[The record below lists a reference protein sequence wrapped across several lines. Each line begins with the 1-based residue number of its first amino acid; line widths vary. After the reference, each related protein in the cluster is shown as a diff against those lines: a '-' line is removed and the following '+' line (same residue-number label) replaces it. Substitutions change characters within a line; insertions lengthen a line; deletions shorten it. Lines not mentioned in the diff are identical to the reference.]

1 MAVSVTKQNTG
12 SLYTW
17 DEAAYSWD
25 STTATK
31 PWDTLYPSRH
41 SVAADDRLALA
52 ASTGKAARSRRSFT
66 AALRMGEASQK
77 RPKKQAAEVIAV
89 AEQATRTIRFVRQ
102 LAEAAAL
109 AGSVGKH
116 SRRGFC
122 DSVALVSSAVKRPGK
137 GAVEMVAVEEA
148 AQKAAARLLLEGLC
162 IEAEAEKATVKGTFT
177 DGWSMEDCVKE
188 RQIGKQAAEA
198 MEAQETARKAL
209 ARPLAAESLVM
220 EEEAAK
226 HPVKPFDAGFG
237 LSGVLFRD
245 FTKRIEEALPIT
257 ETLLREAVYRRL
269 RQEQIGAVEEL
280 AKLPVKELSRQ
291 LEIAETY
298 LRNANAVLSDLYY
311 SSQPLSF
318 AAFQKLEA
326 PVRYQPFRDFV
337 IGDYSYEEALF
348 RMLVEGAVMADRPLV
363 TDWRL
368 NVDVPDVSD
377 RGMVEVPEAGLRIDF
392 KKRFYAVPEVNV
404 AVRGGLGATPEY
416 EVDVEGFTVQLRKA
430 DGTLTAGTISW
441 SANGY

>member
-66 AALRMGEASQK
+66 AVLRVSEAMQK
-77 RPKKQAAEVIAV
+77 CPKKQAAEAVAV
-89 AEQATRTIRFVRQ
+89 AEQVARTIRFVRQ

-109 AGSVGKH
+109 AGSVSKH

-122 DSVALVSSAVKRPGK
+122 DSVALASGAVKQPGK
-137 GAVEMVAVEEA
+137 GAVEMAAMEETT
-148 AQKAAARLLLEGLC
+148 QKAVARLLLVGLC
-162 IEAEAEKATVKGTFT
+162 LEAEAAKATVKGTIT
-177 DGWSMEDCVKE
+177 DGWSMEDCVAE
-188 RQIGKQAAEA
+188 RQIGKHVAEA
-198 MEAQETARKAL
+198 MEAQETAGKAL

-220 EEEAAK
+220 KEEAAK
-226 HPVKPFDAGFG
+226 HPVKPFDDPFTILGA
-237 LSGVLFRD
+237 LNRAFRKCID
-245 FTKRIEEALPIT
+245 EPMPIT

-269 RQEQIGAVEEL
+269 RQEQIGAAEAL

-291 LEIAETY
+291 LGIAETY

-348 RMLVEGAVMADRPLV
+348 RMLVEGVVMADRPLV

-377 RGMVEVPEAGLRIDF
+377 RGTVEVPEAGLRVDF